1 VVKSIDTKLK
11 KIRLSIKE
19 MEAPVTAPAS
29 QSQSTLAS
37 NQYINNQENI
47 GSNLAQAL
55 ADVKIGSQQKDE
67 E

>member
-1 VVKSIDTKLK
+1 
-11 KIRLSIKE
+11 LSIKE
-19 MEAPVTAPAS
+19 MEAPVPAPAPEVTS
-29 QSQSTLAS
+29 SSSTAS

-55 ADVKIGSQQKDE
+55 ADVKIGNQQKE